1 MACAGRVEHLLAQHG
16 GALAAVIVEPV
27 QGTSGNVI
35 PAQGFLKRIEAAA
48 RARGILVIADEMITG
63 FGRTGHFWGIEHSG
77 LLPDIV
83 LAGKGMAGG
92 FPMSALLTKRSL
104 SDEAPFWS
112 APSGSS
118 SSYGANPLACAAA
131 SATLGVLDDEDL
143 VRNSA
148 IQGRFFLEKLEELR
162 KKFPEVIEAV
172 RGQGL
177 MLGVDFAEE
186 LTPGFQKH
194 LFQEALSEGV
204 LTLAYARRL
213 RIQPPL
219 AINETEIQTSLMR
232 FERALLSTVRWSE
245 KTRKSATSTE
255 IFSSQRA
262 S

>member
-1 MACAGRVEHLLAQHG
+1 
-16 GALAAVIVEPV
+16 
-27 QGTSGNVI
+27 
-35 PAQGFLKRIEAAA
+35 
-48 RARGILVIADEMITG
+48 
-63 FGRTGHFWGIEHSG
+63 
-77 LLPDIV
+77 
-83 LAGKGMAGG
+83 
-92 FPMSALLTKRSL
+92 
-104 SDEAPFWS
+104 
-112 APSGSS
+112 
-118 SSYGANPLACAAA
+118 
-131 SATLGVLDDEDL
+131 
-143 VRNSA
+143 
-148 IQGRFFLEKLEELR
+148 
-162 KKFPEVIEAV
+162 
-172 RGQGL
+172 